1 MSKAGTGIS
10 EFDVRLYD
18 CGPDGK
24 AGIRTLFNFMQSTA
38 DNHSKSLGTSL
49 NLMADKNLT
58 WVYARFYTEITSYPA
73 MYDTVKCETWRS
85 GVTDGMV
92 NREFIM
98 RDSDGGEILRA
109 TSSLALIDR
118 NTRKPVGIPDFIKQ
132 QFDHEK
138 GRALNYVVFPAE
150 KSDKNDYIYTMRTR
164 YEDIDI
170 NGHMNN
176 ASYAQMFFESGYSAV
191 RDGVILKSID
201 IIFKGEVLYNDIIN
215 CGSAVMD
222 SEHKKF
228 LHTAFNEN
236 KGRVSA
242 AAVTKWR

>member
-1 MSKAGTGIS
+1 MSKMEAGIS

-49 NLMADKNLT
+49 NLMADRNLT
-58 WVYARFYTEITSYPA
+58 WVYARFYTEITSCPA
-73 MYDTVKCETWRS
+73 MYETVKCETWRS
-85 GVTDGMV
+85 GITEGMV

-98 RDSDGGEILRA
+98 RDSAGGEILRA

-118 NTRKPVGIPDFIKQ
+118 GTRKPVEIPGFIRE

-138 GRALNYVVFPAE
+138 GRALNYVVFPVV
-150 KSDKNDYIYTMRTR
+150 KPDKNDYIYTVRTR

-176 ASYAQMFFESGYSAV
+176 ASYAQMFFESGYSAFHE
-191 RDGVILKSID
+191 GAILSSID
-201 IIFKGEVLYNDIIN
+201 IIFKGEILYNDIIN
-215 CGSAVMD
+215 CGSAVLG
-222 SEHKKF
+222 SAHKRF

-236 KGRVSA
+236 NGRVSA
-242 AAVTKWR
+242 AAVTNWR

>member
-1 MSKAGTGIS
+1 MSKAETGIS

-38 DNHSKSLGTSL
+38 DNHSKSLGTSV
-49 NLMADKNLT
+49 NLMSERNLT
-58 WVYARFYTEITSYPA
+58 WVYARFYAEIISYPA

-85 GVTDGMV
+85 GVTEGMV

-98 RDSDGGEILRA
+98 HDSKGKEILRA

-118 NTRKPVGIPDFIKQ
+118 GTRKPVAIPDYIQ
-132 QFDHEK
+132 NQFAEEK
-138 GRALNYVVFPAE
+138 GRAVNYVAFPVD
-150 KSDKNDYIYTMRTR
+150 KPDKNDYIYNLRVR

-176 ASYAQMFFESGYSAV
+176 ASYAQMFFESGYSAIHH
-191 RDGVILKSID
+191 GAALSSID
-201 IIFKGEVLYNDIIN
+201 ILFKGEVLYDETIKCSSVHIN
-215 CGSAVMD
+215 SAG
-222 SEHKKF
+222 KKF
-228 LHTAFNEN
+228 YHSAFNE
-236 KGRVSA
+236 KRGRLSA
-242 AAVTKWR
+242 VAVTNWR